1 MKTLSNTKYRLKMDF
16 TTEKDNWEN
25 GCTGEYGTEWQEVRE
40 FSDLKDLKEFVKDN
54 TYGGYKYIEFDD
66 YNKNYI
72 TSYMATDENVG
83 EMTEQELKDWK
94 ANKINGWTVDCFIA
108 VEKYDPKKVNNIKF
122 N

>member
-16 TTEKDNWEN
+16 TTEKDDFKN
-25 GCTGEYGTEWQEVRE
+25 GCTGEYGTQWQEIRE
-40 FSDLKDLKEFVKDN
+40 FDKLKDLKEFVKDN
-54 TYGGYKYIEFDD
+54 TYSGYKYIEFDD

-83 EMTEQELKDWK
+83 EMTEQESKDWK
-94 ANKINGWTVDCFIA
+94 ANKINGWVVDCFIA